1 MPQKAANKK
10 NCAKA
15 TEASRHFAEANLQ
28 KLSTG
33 YQEWAPRQTAVDEL
47 ILW

>member
-33 YQEWAPRQTAVDEL
+33 YPNAWIHDDGT
-47 ILW
+47 I